1 MVSVLVIASFVL
13 AGSLPVTVVDD
24 DVDVVWWVVVLFV
37 EICCMFETY
46 TLMNLPLCEFSSLLF
61 CLAIDEI

>member
-24 DVDVVWWVVVLFV
+24 DVDVVRWYYLLKFVL
-37 EICCMFETY
+37 CSRLTR
-46 TLMNLPLCEFSSLLF
+46 S
-61 CLAIDEI
+61 